1 MGNEWDH
8 TGGTQWKKTTTKT
21 SPHSKAP
28 VARLPV
34 APPRILRNIMHAVAE
49 AIIRRQALR
58 SIPVTLVKPP
68 ASVQYQLTPAWRHE
82 TSMPSRPALGS
93 PTCSNS
99 PFPTLH
105 GRTRAAHPRAFTMLH
120 VREPTKKERMEL
132 HHIRCLV
139 CSNQPEHRAG
149 QSQPSPSA
157 SLPNSPLSIA
167 AASHNSIIMSTQ
179 LHTQQIYVFRPQ
191 IGFGKYAPRPLAP
204 SNST

>member
-34 APPRILRNIMHAVAE
+34 APPRILRNIMHAV
-49 AIIRRQALR
+49 
-58 SIPVTLVKPP
+58 
-68 ASVQYQLTPAWRHE
+68 YQLTPAWRHE